1 MGQPFVRNCKRCGA
15 PITFIRTKKG
25 KAMPCDAYPIPY
37 RKEDDG
43 PENIMTPQGELVRGS
58 WVDSGE
64 NDGMGYRPHWAKCQ
78 VR

>member
-1 MGQPFVRNCKRCGA
+1 
-15 PITFIRTKKG
+15 
-25 KAMPCDAYPIPY
+25 MPCDAYSIPY